1 MARAR
6 SIKPSFFK
14 NEHLAECEP
23 MARLLFIGLWT
34 LADRDGRLEN
44 RPLRIKAEL
53 FPYENCDM
61 ASLLKQLADR
71 GFVRAYEAGD
81 VRVIEIPKFREHQ
94 RCHPNESSEG
104 FPAPPYSNRHPE
116 GISQRPEPAP
126 EENCV
131 FPERNAE
138 SGNATNCSEHFP
150 SNCALYPLPSSY
162 FPFPFAG
169 SAPSSPAPRAGSE
182 PTNTIRWSADA
193 GWEGITDADRAEWAA
208 AYPAADIAVE
218 LARATQWLKAN
229 PKKAKKSNWRKWLT
243 TTWLNGCQD
252 RGGTHRER
260 GAKPADRRP
269 AADAASDWARG
280 ASDPEAARRRREYL
294 DAKARKSV
302 AAVEAKDDAT
312 EEARAVVLAK
322 LREASA

>member
-1 MARAR
+1 
-6 SIKPSFFK
+6 
-14 NEHLAECEP
+14 

-44 RPLRIKAEL
+44 RPMRIKAEL

-61 ASLLKQLADR
+61 ASLLTQLADR

-81 VRVIEIPKFREHQ
+81 KRVLEIPKFRDHQ
-94 RCHPNESSEG
+94 RCHPDEKSEG
-104 FPAPPYSNRHPE
+104 LPPPCESAE
-116 GISQRPEPAP
+116 TA
-126 EENCV
+126 V
-131 FPERNAE
+131 FPEQNAKP
-138 SGNATNCSEHFP
+138 GNPTTEPGNFP
-150 SNCALYPLPSSY
+150 SICASFLFPSSS
-162 FPFPFAG
+162 FPFPSTG

-182 PTNTIRWSADA
+182 PTQAIRWSADA
-193 GWEGITDADRAEWAA
+193 GWEGITDGDRAEWAA

-260 GAKPADRRP
+260 GAKPTDRRP
-269 AADAASDWARG
+269 AADAASEWARG
-280 ASDPEAARRRREYL
+280 AADPEAARRRREFL
-294 DAKARKSV
+294 DAKARKAAP
-302 AAVEAKDDAT
+302 AAVAEPDDAT
-312 EEARAVVLAK
+312 EAARAAVLAK